1 MNEKIC
7 IICTSSFTVNVFLV
21 PLINKLSEYYQ
32 VSVIVNNHSKE
43 QITSAI
49 SDKVKIIHL
58 SLERK
63 VSLLKDFYCL
73 IALLIIFKK
82 NNYRLIH
89 SYTPK
94 AGLLAMIAGKVIGI
108 TVRCHTFTGQVWS
121 TKTGIKR
128 ELLKF
133 TDRLIEFCATKLYAD
148 SSSQIGF
155 LYSEKIGIYKKI
167 NLIAKGSICGV
178 DKKRFFPNKYLRNQT
193 RKMYENNENDFIY
206 LFLGRINKD
215 KGVCDLLEAFNLV
228 SSNNNVYLW
237 IAGPIEDVDTYN
249 EIKDKQLRNNKI
261 KLIEKT
267 NAPENLMRA
276 ADIFLLASKREGFG
290 MVLIEAASCGT
301 PSIAYNINGVVNAIK
316 HEHTGLLVDPENIKG
331 LSEAMERVLGDPG
344 LIKKFSENGLAR
356 VDLNYNQEF
365 VLNFYLSE
373 YKKICK

>member
-155 LYSEKIGIYKKI
+155 LYSEKIGIYKKN

-261 KLIEKT
+261 KLIENT

>member
-1 MNEKIC
+1 M
-7 IICTSSFTVNVFLV
+7 
-21 PLINKLSEYYQ
+21 
-32 VSVIVNNHSKE
+32 
-43 QITSAI
+43 
-49 SDKVKIIHL
+49 
-58 SLERK
+58 
-63 VSLLKDFYCL
+63 
-73 IALLIIFKK
+73 
-82 NNYRLIH
+82 
-89 SYTPK
+89 
-94 AGLLAMIAGKVIGI
+94 
-108 TVRCHTFTGQVWS
+108 
-121 TKTGIKR
+121 
-128 ELLKF
+128 
-133 TDRLIEFCATKLYAD
+133 
-148 SSSQIGF
+148 
-155 LYSEKIGIYKKI
+155 
-167 NLIAKGSICGV
+167 
-178 DKKRFFPNKYLRNQT
+178 
-193 RKMYENNENDFIY
+193 
-206 LFLGRINKD
+206 
-215 KGVCDLLEAFNLV
+215 